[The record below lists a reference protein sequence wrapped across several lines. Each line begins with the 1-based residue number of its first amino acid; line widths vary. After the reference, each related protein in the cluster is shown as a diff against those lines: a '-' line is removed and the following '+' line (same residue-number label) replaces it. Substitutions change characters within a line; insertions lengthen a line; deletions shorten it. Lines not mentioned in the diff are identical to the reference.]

1 MPGSRTSASAFRE
14 SGDFTGRRLARSR
27 VFSIRLIPDW
37 KVRAVLG
44 SFLFFRLVPKTE
56 SRDASEADKARK
68 VEDGSPASA
77 IFSEEKHHVET
88 NKHAPGASSRSE
100 RDRART
106 HARVSRCRS
115 STRSWPAGP
124 PCWRSTPATAGT
136 SPRSPRR
143 CVPCHLSDSL
153 EKDSARRVARRLASR
168 RSPRARRAP
177 TGARARKTPRASRAW
192 TRAFR
197 GRPPLSRKV
206 PRRPPAEDGGGAKR
220 PFASV
225 FFATDSDQI
234 SSLSASPA
242 PYPRAPVAA
251 DPAQDDRAAPG
262 AEKVHARGGWPHVQ
276 LPGERRFRVPGGRG

>member
-1 MPGSRTSASAFRE
+1 LPGSRTEFRE

-37 KVRAVLG
+37 KVRAVSG
-44 SFLFFRLVPKTE
+44 SFLFFRLLPHREPRREARRTRRAKSKTGLPLL
-56 SRDASEADKARK
+56 RFFR
-68 VEDGSPASA
+68 
-77 IFSEEKHHVET
+77 EKHHVET

-242 PYPRAPVAA
+242 RACRRRPCPR
-251 DPAQDDRAAPG
+251 
-262 AEKVHARGGWPHVQ
+262 
-276 LPGERRFRVPGGRG
+276 